1 MSVPFS
7 IENAILCEHLVPG
20 LNNKQTLIN
29 LYAGNI
35 LVKEFPAQ
43 IPIAIYIELKPKIF
57 GTIPLDLKLYVGR
70 KEAMAGVA
78 EAKFEEGKLAVVAI
92 PTGLILFEK
101 TTTLKITLSS
111 GKEKPVTVIQK
122 QVLLNPDL
130 VG

>member
-70 KEAMAGVA
+70 KEAMVP
-78 EAKFEEGKLAVVAI
+78 F
-92 PTGLILFEK
+92 
-101 TTTLKITLSS
+101 SW
-111 GKEKPVTVIQK
+111 
-122 QVLLNPDL
+122 
-130 VG
+130 